1 MLKQIISFLIII
13 ALSAAVAF
21 LMPEAQKLIQLLVS
35 SHDWVSGV
43 LTNVF
48 NGGHAGNIARE
59 GVALL
64 IIPLLAG
71 LIPAMIFFLVRK
83 HWLPCFMEI
92 VWVIWLLQ
100 AGALLINYVY
110 PANADAQS
118 DTTISQPADDGT
130 QAPAPAPAAPDTAP
144 ATPAASQ

>member
-1 MLKQIISFLIII
+1 MLKQIISFLVII

-21 LMPEAQKLIQLLVS
+21 FMPEAQKLIQLLVS
-35 SHDWVSGV
+35 AHDKVSGI
-43 LTNVF
+43 LTSVF

-59 GVALL
+59 GVSLL

-71 LIPAMIFFLVRK
+71 LIPAIIFFLVRK

-110 PANADAQS
+110 PAESAHA
-118 DTTISQPADDGT
+118 DTTISQPAEET
-130 QAPAPAPAAPDTAP
+130 APAPAPAPAAPEN
-144 ATPAASQ
+144 PAANE

>member
-35 SHDWVSGV
+35 AHDWVSGI

-48 NGGHAGNIARE
+48 NGGRAGNIARE

-71 LIPAMIFFLVRK
+71 LIPAIIFFLVRK

-92 VWVIWLLQ
+92 VWIVWLLQ

-110 PANADAQS
+110 PSDAAQP
-118 DTTISQPADDGT
+118 DTTISQPADDST
-130 QAPAPAPAAPDTAP
+130 PAPAAPPAP
-144 ATPAASQ
+144 AASDTPAAPAASE